1 MLKLKHSSCRL
12 CVGASQC
19 GKTAVI
25 REIIA
30 QKAYDYEF
38 KNIIWSYK
46 AFQEWFIKE
55 NGIKFV
61 EGLPE
66 RFESDSLYIFD
77 DYIHSLDEK
86 VSQLFTITAHHSR
99 ISVILILQNLFPRNK
114 VMRDISLNA
123 QYIILFK
130 NNRDVGQIQC
140 FARQLY
146 GNKAASFIDAYKK
159 STQGYFNYLLVDL
172 HPRTD
177 EKYRLRES
185 VFPDSNGIHWIYVP
199 IK

>member
-1 MLKLKHSSCRL
+1 MLKLKHPSCLL

-19 GKTAVI
+19 GKTTVI
-25 REIIA
+25 RDIIA

-55 NGIKFV
+55 KGIKFV

-77 DYIHSLDEK
+77 DYLHSLDEK
-86 VSQLFTITAHHSR
+86 VLQLFTITAHHSR

-146 GNKAASFIDAYKK
+146 GNKAASFMEAYKK

-177 EKYRLRES
+177 EKYRFRES

>member
-1 MLKLKHSSCRL
+1 MLKLKHPSCLL
-12 CVGASQC
+12 CVGASHC
-19 GKTAVI
+19 GITTVI
-25 REIIA
+25 RQIIA

-55 NGIKFV
+55 KGIKFV

-77 DYIHSLDEK
+77 DYLHSLDEK

-130 NNRDVGQIQC
+130 NNRDVRQIQC

-146 GNKAASFIDAYKK
+146 GNKAASFMDAYKK

>member
-1 MLKLKHSSCRL
+1 MFKLKHPSCLL

-19 GKTAVI
+19 GKTTLI
-25 REIIA
+25 RDMIA

-46 AFQEWFIKE
+46 AFQDNFISEK
-55 NGIKFV
+55 GIKFV

-66 RFESDSLYIFD
+66 KFESDCLYIFD
-77 DYIHSLDEK
+77 DFLHSLNEK

-146 GNKAASFIDAYKK
+146 GNKAASFMDAYKK

>member
-1 MLKLKHSSCRL
+1 MLKLKHPSCLL

-19 GKTAVI
+19 GKTTLI

-55 NGIKFV
+55 KGIKFV

-77 DYIHSLDEK
+77 DYLHSLDEK

-114 VMRDISLNA
+114 VNA

-130 NNRDVGQIQC
+130 NNSMSDKYNALPDNSMETKQHRLWMPTKR
-140 FARQLY
+140 ARKVILT
-146 GNKAASFIDAYKK
+146 ICW
-159 STQGYFNYLLVDL
+159 
-172 HPRTD
+172 
-177 EKYRLRES
+177 
-185 VFPDSNGIHWIYVP
+185 WIYTRERTKNIDSEKVCSLIP
-199 IK
+199 MEFIGFMYR

>member
-1 MLKLKHSSCRL
+1 MLKLKHPSCLL
-12 CVGASQC
+12 CVGVSQS
-19 GKTAVI
+19 GKTTLI

-55 NGIKFV
+55 KGIKFV

-77 DYIHSLDEK
+77 DYLHSLDEK
-86 VSQLFTITAHHSR
+86 VSRLFTITAHHSR

-114 VMRDISLNA
+114 VMRNISLNA

-146 GNKAASFIDAYKK
+146 GNKAASFMDAYKK

-172 HPRTD
+172 HTRERTKNIGS
-177 EKYRLRES
+177 EKVCSLIPMEFIGFMYR
-185 VFPDSNGIHWIYVP
+185 
-199 IK
+199 

>member
-1 MLKLKHSSCRL
+1 MLKLKHPSCLL

-19 GKTAVI
+19 GKTTVI
-25 REIIA
+25 RDIIA

-55 NGIKFV
+55 KGIKFV

-77 DYIHSLDEK
+77 DYLHSLDEK
-86 VSQLFTITAHHSR
+86 VLQLFTITAHHSR

-123 QYIILFK
+123 QYIILF
-130 NNRDVGQIQC
+130 
-140 FARQLY
+140 
-146 GNKAASFIDAYKK
+146 
-159 STQGYFNYLLVDL
+159 
-172 HPRTD
+172 
-177 EKYRLRES
+177 
-185 VFPDSNGIHWIYVP
+185 
-199 IK
+199 

>member
-1 MLKLKHSSCRL
+1 MMKLKHPSCLL
-12 CVGASQC
+12 CVGASQS
-19 GKTAVI
+19 GKTTLI
-25 REIIA
+25 RQMIA
-30 QKAYDYEF
+30 HKAYDYEF
-38 KNIIWSYK
+38 KNIIWCYK
-46 AFQEWFIKE
+46 AFQEWFMKE
-55 NGIKFV
+55 KGIKFV

-66 RFESDSLYIFD
+66 KFESECLYIFD
-77 DYIHSLDEK
+77 DFLHSLDEK

-146 GNKAASFIDAYKK
+146 GNKAASFMDAYKK

-185 VFPDSNGIHWIYVP
+185 VFPDTDGIHWIYVP